1 MRDMKKSLSFSIY
14 HLSFSVALLCS
25 VALFTSCLK
34 DDDNNNNEGLSQE
47 QIHSCYLQ
55 MAGEHTGKLIY
66 QKYEDYTNLNL
77 INDSI
82 DVTWTVD
89 SDSIITVHNV
99 PTSALGAQVQSNVL
113 KTAIEEAGKT
123 DMKVYY
129 LPYNTSPVSFMVY
142 PNPVKVNVFMSNATR
157 TVTIGFAT
165 SSYSWGSYENSKMR
179 MQLVLYGVYL
189 DDSTYSYL
197 TSQVPMVIEE
207 I

>member
-1 MRDMKKSLSFSIY
+1 MKKIISLVMG
-14 HLSFSVALLCS
+14 LAVMATLN
-25 VALFTSCLK
+25 SCLK
-34 DDDNNNNEGLSQE
+34 DDDNNNNDGLTPE
-47 QIHSCYLQ
+47 EIHSCYLQ

-66 QKYEDYTNLNL
+66 QKYEDYTNQKL

-82 DVTWTVD
+82 DVSWTVD

-99 PTSALGAQVQSNVL
+99 PASALGAQVQSNAV
-113 KTAIEEAGKT
+113 KEAIETAGKT
-123 DMKVYY
+123 DMKIFY

-142 PNPVKVNVFMSNATR
+142 PYPVEANVFMNHATH

-179 MQLVLYGVYL
+179 MQLVLYGIYL

-207 I
+207 L

>member
-1 MRDMKKSLSFSIY
+1 MGLAVMSTLN
-14 HLSFSVALLCS
+14 
-25 VALFTSCLK
+25 SCLN
-34 DDDNNNNEGLSQE
+34 DDDNNNNDGLSQE

-82 DVTWTVD
+82 DVSWTVD

-113 KTAIEEAGKT
+113 KTAIEEAGKV
-123 DMKVYY
+123 DMRIFY
-129 LPYNTSPVSFMVY
+129 LPYNTSPVSFMLY
-142 PNPVKVNVFMSNATR
+142 PYLVEVNVFMNNATHA
-157 TVTIGFAT
+157 VTIGFAT

>member
-1 MRDMKKSLSFSIY
+1 MKKILSLIMG
-14 HLSFSVALLCS
+14 LAVMATLN
-25 VALFTSCLK
+25 SCLK
-34 DDDNNNNEGLSQE
+34 DDDNNNNDGLSQE

-82 DVTWTVD
+82 DVSWTVD

-113 KTAIEEAGKT
+113 KTAIEEAGKV
-123 DMKVYY
+123 DMRIFY

-142 PNPVKVNVFMSNATR
+142 PYPVEANVFMSNATHAL
-157 TVTIGFAT
+157 TIGFAT

-179 MQLVLYGVYL
+179 MQLVLYGIYL